1 MGKAKT
7 CLGTAAI
14 AVVGVG
20 VQVYL
25 TLKNPPMQI
34 TLERQSSETEIREG
48 RVYNSFLLD
57 RDNWE
62 PGPGYTAVG
71 LENTDLP
78 VPMGAPQLFR
88 LTDEALKAE
97 CPSLDLDDE
106 YLGGYEAAR
115 DLLTRTSRVY
125 VNDFT
130 RGSNVIGCVKSTY
143 QSPDEAMNSS
153 MDLDRLGLHFDGEY
167 HKDEKSATASH
178 QKKGVR
184 TVSTFFSNFSNFR
197 NTAPLHATMVASKVV
212 QCTGTKTWMFFEPD
226 CCNDWGHHVYNGA
239 TLAKGFGPDTKFKVV
254 TTRRGDVMT
263 FGPFQH
269 HVVWTWPGPSFMQTH
284 RLFSPKVILKGLKQF
299 GFSYLQ
305 ALRDARR
312 NNKGSQPANQAA
324 ASNGA
329 IDMRAMY
336 CDNQMDEATRLK
348 FMAELKSFDPELPDA
363 GA

>member
-212 QCTGTKTWMFFEPD
+212 QCTGTKTCRRSRRPS
-226 CCNDWGHHVYNGA
+226 GVASGGA
-239 TLAKGFGPDTKFKVV
+239 DAHAEAFSQRP
-254 TTRRGDVMT
+254 RR
-263 FGPFQH
+263 
-269 HVVWTWPGPSFMQTH
+269 
-284 RLFSPKVILKGLKQF
+284 
-299 GFSYLQ
+299 
-305 ALRDARR
+305 
-312 NNKGSQPANQAA
+312 
-324 ASNGA
+324 
-329 IDMRAMY
+329 
-336 CDNQMDEATRLK
+336 
-348 FMAELKSFDPELPDA
+348 
-363 GA
+363 